1 MRKITSLLSL
11 LFMMMGGVMF
21 AQQAQTEITDLKQLS
36 NDKTY
41 TLVAKR
47 GFIGVKESKAIFGY
61 AGTPNLTRP
70 QTNDDRFAILKHEE
84 KYYLFNVGKKQFVNV
99 EQVQAGGYN
108 TMSLK
113 DTPDYYFS
121 INATNNNE
129 YPWCFRVPDNNNW
142 LMNMGGS
149 RQVAVDNWNTLDDGN
164 QFKITEVGTLDKETL
179 DAALSKLV
187 VDYAALINN
196 AYDAAKLNMN
206 EGAASLVGYISN
218 DQKNTI
224 DAAKATA
231 LQNASKE
238 SYEAFLKVIKDNSV
252 GFEAN
257 AYYLIEN
264 QNGITKKYP
273 STQNMHFHKEG
284 DKLPFSQPYDDRVV
298 RRVDGNAPIL
308 PRLWKVELQ
317 DDGKYGIKNANTNCR
332 WANYKGSGE
341 LDMPADPNNQDFG
354 HCVIE
359 QIPVTNQDFNTKFYI
374 KINGSIMNAFNGDRG
389 TALQVYNNITDGGG
403 FWSFK
408 KVTEV
413 PVNIGATGWASV
425 CMPFA
430 VTIPA
435 SVQAYVATSAENDV
449 VTLTEVKGTV
459 PAKTAMLITGVANS
473 SANFAISTETG
484 QTIAKNLFKG
494 TTTERINFQA
504 EETFALGAN
513 GEKVALMKNAL
524 EKTFT
529 WKVMEGEGDQAA
541 EVNKEYKTIFVPAN
555 KAYILTTDL
564 SATAQAASMLQFNF
578 GGEATGIDGVV
589 ADDAKETIY
598 YDLNGR
604 RVLYPTQGVYVT
616 NTGKKVFIR

>member
-21 AQQAQTEITDLKQLS
+21 AQQTQTEITDLQNLS
-36 NDKTY
+36 NGKTY

-61 AGTPNLTRP
+61 AGTPDLTRP
-70 QTNDDRFAILKHEE
+70 QTDDDRFAILKHEE

-99 EQVQAGGYN
+99 EQVQAGGCN

-149 RQVAVDNWNTLDDGN
+149 RQVAVDNWKTLDDGN

-231 LQNASKE
+231 LQNLSKE

-257 AYYLIEN
+257 AYYLIEH
-264 QNGITKKYP
+264 QNTGAKKYP
-273 STQNMHFHKEG
+273 STQNMHLDKTG
-284 DKLPFSQPYDDRVV
+284 DILPYGHSYDDRII
-298 RRVDGNAPIL
+298 RRVTNDAPLL
-308 PRLWKVELQ
+308 PRLWQIELLS
-317 DDGKYGIKNANTNCR
+317 DGSYGIKNANTNCR
-332 WANYKGSGE
+332 WANYKDGNNS
-341 LDMPADPNNQDFG
+341 LDMPADPNNSDFG
-354 HCVIE
+354 HCAITQV
-359 QIPVTNQDFNTKFYI
+359 PVANAGYNTMFYI
-374 KINGSIMNAFNGDRG
+374 KINGRIMNAFSGD
-389 TALQVYNNITDGGG
+389 TDDILKEYNNQTDKGG

-408 KVTEV
+408 KITEV
-413 PVNIGATGWASV
+413 PVKIGATGWASI
-425 CMPFA
+425 CFPFA
-430 VTIPA
+430 VTIPTG
-435 SVQAYVATSAENDV
+435 VKAYVATSAQDDV
-449 VTLTEVKGTV
+449 VTLKEVKGAV
-459 PAKTAMLITGVANS
+459 PAKTGMLITGTANS
-473 SANFAISTETG
+473 SANFAISSEAATLEGT
-484 QTIAKNLFKG
+484 NLFKG
-494 TTTERINFQA
+494 TTTERINFNNQ
-504 EETFALGAN
+504 ETFALGAKDN
-513 GEKVALMKNAL
+513 NDVALMKNAL
-524 EKTFT
+524 TKEFPN
-529 WKVMEGEGDQAA
+529 GEN
-541 EVNKEYKTIFVPAN
+541 NKYPTVYVPAN

-564 SATAQAASMLQFNF
+564 GAASQAASLLQFNF